1 MPVAASRPT
10 AEHELVELSREATA
24 ALDALLADAIAKVRE
39 RVVVEGHAV
48 SRLFDREQRAT
59 HGLAWLATYVEA
71 VRQLAAYT
79 ERMVGA
85 GTLGEIEEHLV
96 RVALGEYLAQ
106 IVGGIP
112 MSQGELVRPS
122 DLGLSAAQVAARIDR
137 NIESLIAGGNTAE
150 RRARLIELMRASH
163 NATVG
168 MCGLDE
174 TLESIR

>member
-10 AEHELVELSREATA
+10 AEHELVELSRDATA
-24 ALDALLADAIAKVRE
+24 ALDALLADAVAKVRE
-39 RVVVEGHAV
+39 RVVVTGKPDG
-48 SRLFDREQRAT
+48 RLFDREQRAT

-112 MSQGELVRPS
+112 MSQG
-122 DLGLSAAQVAARIDR
+122 
-137 NIESLIAGGNTAE
+137 
-150 RRARLIELMRASH
+150 
-163 NATVG
+163 
-168 MCGLDE
+168 
-174 TLESIR
+174 